1 MSNHDAKTKADGAES
16 ASTAGLGVGL
26 SVAELIARLSD
37 LDQDA
42 RVEIGWSWTTAP
54 VASCDAEDGPVVI
67 EALLDKESR
76 LKGFYALCIEDIAW
90 AVKVLDAE
98 LPPGSRSKATADAI
112 ERAKWRVGIL
122 LKTPN
127 VELTG
132 SGQVYRPESSDRRER
147 G

>member
-1 MSNHDAKTKADGAES
+1 M
-16 ASTAGLGVGL
+16 
-26 SVAELIARLSD
+26 AELIARLSD

-127 VELTG
+127 VVIQGPPAGGPAGMEG
-132 SGQVYRPESSDRRER
+132 STS
-147 G
+147 

>member
-1 MSNHDAKTKADGAES
+1 MSDQDAKPKADGAES

-127 VELTG
+127 VVIQGPPAGGPAGMEG
-132 SGQVYRPESSDRRER
+132 STS
-147 G
+147 

>member
-1 MSNHDAKTKADGAES
+1 MSDHDAKTKADGAES

-67 EALLDKESR
+67 EALLDNESR
-76 LKGFYALCIEDIAW
+76 LKGFYSLCIEDIEW

-98 LPPGSRSKATADAI
+98 FPPAARSKAAAEAI
-112 ERAKWRVGIL
+112 KRAKWRIGIL

-127 VELTG
+127 G
-132 SGQVYRPESSDRRER
+132 
-147 G
+147 

>member
-1 MSNHDAKTKADGAES
+1 MTNEKTTGS
-16 ASTAGLGVGL
+16 AASALSAGLGGGL
-26 SVAELIARLSD
+26 SVAELVARLSEV
-37 LDQDA
+37 DQNA

-90 AVKVLDAE
+90 AVKVLEAE
-98 LPPGSRSKATADAI
+98 LLPDARSKLVAEAI

-122 LKTPN
+122 LKTP
-127 VELTG
+127 T
-132 SGQVYRPESSDRRER
+132 
-147 G
+147 

>member
-1 MSNHDAKTKADGAES
+1 MSNLEPQTKTDSAES
-16 ASTAGLGVGL
+16 LSTAGLGGGL
-26 SVAELIARLSD
+26 SVAELIARLSEFD
-37 LDQDA
+37 PTA
-42 RVEIGWSWTTAP
+42 RAEIGWSWTTAP
-54 VASCDAEDGPVVI
+54 VESCDAEDGPVVI

-98 LPPGSRSKATADAI
+98 FPPDARSKATADAI

-127 VELTG
+127 A
-132 SGQVYRPESSDRRER
+132 
-147 G
+147 